1 MLSRRGALD
10 CHISFL
16 FFFLGVDDLPI
27 NDSLTSMSPL
37 VLLLLIM
44 PKLRAR
50 NIHFALYVVN
60 IITYFNVMLE
70 KMNCSHVALNL
81 LLNLTFELQV

>member
-1 MLSRRGALD
+1 MSYLF
-10 CHISFL
+10 SFL
-16 FFFLGVDDLPI
+16 FLGVDDLPI

-44 PKLRAR
+44 PKLRASR
-50 NIHFALYVVN
+50 FVREY
-60 IITYFNVMLE
+60 ITYFNVMLE
-70 KMNCSHVALNL
+70 KINCSHVALNL